1 MITGGVRHG
10 RARDILSLAVLS
22 GILKSRLVPRWL
34 RIVLLLG
41 LLTACAAAQVQ
52 FQVLDRE
59 VIAARLE
66 GFSRKNDQREAILKQ
81 MFMQSGC
88 KDDQLSEQSVN
99 NKLPPNLICVLP
111 GETNAVILVGAHSDH
126 VSAGDG
132 VVDNWSGACLLP
144 SLYYS
149 LSKIPRKHTFVFVNF
164 TAEEKGMVGS
174 EFYAGKLSP
183 EERSK
188 IAAMVNMDTLGLG
201 PTEVWAT
208 HADTTLLNA
217 LDGVANAM
225 KLPVSVM
232 NVDQVGS
239 SDSES
244 FARYKIP
251 RITIHTVTQETWP
264 ILHSSKDKLD
274 EIKMD
279 DYYSSYRLMVG
290 YLAFLDT
297 DLGQPA
303 TPREKPSH

>member
-1 MITGGVRHG
+1 M
-10 RARDILSLAVLS
+10 LS
-22 GILKSRLVPRWL
+22 GILKSRLGPRWL
-34 RIVLLLG
+34 RIVLLLA
-41 LLTACAAAQVQ
+41 LLTASAAAQVQ

-66 GFSRKNDQREAILKQ
+66 GFSRTNDQREAILKQ

-88 KDDQLSEQSVN
+88 KDDKLSEQSVN
-99 NKLPPNLICVLP
+99 SKLPPNLICVLP

-126 VSAGDG
+126 VNAGDG
-132 VVDNWSGACLLP
+132 VVDNWSGASLLP

-149 LSKIPRKHTFVFVNF
+149 LSNIPRKHTFVFVNF
-164 TAEEKGMVGS
+164 TAEEKGLVGS

-183 EERSK
+183 EQRSK
-188 IAAMVNMDTLGLG
+188 IEAMVNLDTLGLA

-208 HADTTLLNA
+208 HADTILLNA
-217 LDGVANAM
+217 LAGIANAM

-232 NVDQVGS
+232 NVDQVGT

-244 FARYKIP
+244 FAKYKIP
-251 RITIHTVTQETWP
+251 RITIHSVTQQTLP
-264 ILHSSKDKLD
+264 ILHSSKDKLN

-279 DYYSSYRLMVG
+279 DYYASYRLMVG

-297 DLGQPA
+297 DLGRPA
-303 TPREKPSH
+303 APPPEKPSQ

>member
-1 MITGGVRHG
+1 
-10 RARDILSLAVLS
+10 VLS
-22 GILKSRLVPRWL
+22 GILKSRLVPPWL

-41 LLTACAAAQVQ
+41 FLAACAAAQVQ
-52 FQVLDRE
+52 FEVLDRE

-66 GFSRKNDQREAILKQ
+66 GFSRKNDEREAILRQ
-81 MFMQSGC
+81 MFVQSGC
-88 KDDQLSEQSVN
+88 KDDKLSEQTVK

-126 VSAGDG
+126 VDAGDG

-144 SLYYS
+144 SLYSS

-183 EERSK
+183 DERSK

-208 HADTTLLNA
+208 HADTILLNA

-264 ILHSSKDKLD
+264 ILHSSKDMLN

-279 DYYSSYRLMVG
+279 DYYASYRLMVG

-297 DLGQPA
+297 DLGHTA
-303 TPREKPSH
+303 TPPEKPSH

>member
-1 MITGGVRHG
+1 M
-10 RARDILSLAVLS
+10 LS
-22 GILKSRLVPRWL
+22 GILKSRLGPRWL
-34 RIVLLLG
+34 RIVLLLA
-41 LLTACAAAQVQ
+41 LLTASAAAQVQ

-66 GFSRKNDQREAILKQ
+66 GFSRTNDQREAILKQ

-88 KDDQLSEQSVN
+88 KDDKLSEQSVN
-99 NKLPPNLICVLP
+99 SKLPPNLICVLP

-132 VVDNWSGACLLP
+132 VVDNWSGASLLP

-149 LSKIPRKHTFVFVNF
+149 LSNIPRKHTFVFVNF
-164 TAEEKGMVGS
+164 TAEEKGLVGS

-183 EERSK
+183 EQRSK
-188 IAAMVNMDTLGLG
+188 IEAMVNLDTLGLA

-208 HADTTLLNA
+208 HADTILLNA
-217 LDGVANAM
+217 LAGIANAM

-232 NVDQVGS
+232 NVDQVGT

-244 FARYKIP
+244 FAKYKIP
-251 RITIHTVTQETWP
+251 RITIHSVTQQTLP
-264 ILHSSKDKLD
+264 ILHSSKDKLN

-279 DYYSSYRLMVG
+279 DYYASYRLMVG

-297 DLGQPA
+297 DLGHTA
-303 TPREKPSH
+303 TPPEKPSQ

>member
-1 MITGGVRHG
+1 
-10 RARDILSLAVLS
+10 VLS
-22 GILKSRLVPRWL
+22 GILKSRLVPPWL

-41 LLTACAAAQVQ
+41 FLAACAAAQVQ
-52 FQVLDRE
+52 FEVLDRE

-66 GFSRKNDQREAILKQ
+66 GFSRKNDEREAILRQ
-81 MFMQSGC
+81 MFVQSGC
-88 KDDQLSEQSVN
+88 KDDKLSEQTVK

-126 VSAGDG
+126 VDAGDG

-144 SLYYS
+144 SLYSS

-183 EERSK
+183 DERSK

-208 HADTTLLNA
+208 HADTILLNA

-264 ILHSSKDKLD
+264 ILHSSKDKLN

-279 DYYSSYRLMVG
+279 DYYASYRLMVG

-297 DLGQPA
+297 DLGHTA
-303 TPREKPSH
+303 TPPEKPSH